1 VEENKFAA
9 AGNEE
14 ECGGARRRHMSF
26 GFIRYS
32 QSRNSRDPLIGELE
46 ERDHLSHF
54 LSLSL
59 SLFLR
64 YSNNVNAVQ
73 CSTTV
78 CDMVT
83 AFSGESS
90 PQCFFLLIH
99 DTSPVFNPR
108 SEDQPS

>member
-1 VEENKFAA
+1 MEENKFAA

-59 SLFLR
+59 SFFATVITSVPYNARQR
-64 YSNNVNAVQ
+64 Y
-73 CSTTV
+73 
-78 CDMVT
+78 VT
-83 AFSGESS
+83 WS
-90 PQCFFLLIH
+90 PLSL
-99 DTSPVFNPR
+99 VNPR
-108 SEDQPS
+108 LSAFFF